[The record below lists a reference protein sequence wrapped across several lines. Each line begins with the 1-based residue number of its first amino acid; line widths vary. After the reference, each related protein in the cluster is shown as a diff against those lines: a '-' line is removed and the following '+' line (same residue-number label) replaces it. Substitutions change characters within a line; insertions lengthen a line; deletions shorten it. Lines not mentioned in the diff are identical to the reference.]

1 MARLSG
7 STARSAWRLA
17 ESGQGRAPVSLGRDF
32 VDRVRQ
38 ADVELAE
45 AARVMRRQYDLDP
58 VVDVEELGVV
68 VHFLRQERHSRHE
81 APGFGE
87 VLEMVALADR
97 VAVLDLGPA
106 MKPVQRRLSCCAD

>member
-7 STARSAWRLA
+7 STARCAWRRA
-17 ESGQGRAPVSLGRDF
+17 ESGQRWAPVSLGGDF
-32 VDRVRQ
+32 VDRLRQ
-38 ADVELAE
+38 ADIERAE

-87 VLEMVALADR
+87 VLEMIALADC
-97 VAVLDLGPA
+97 VAVFDLGPA
-106 MKPVQRRLSCCAD
+106 MKPVQRRLACRSD